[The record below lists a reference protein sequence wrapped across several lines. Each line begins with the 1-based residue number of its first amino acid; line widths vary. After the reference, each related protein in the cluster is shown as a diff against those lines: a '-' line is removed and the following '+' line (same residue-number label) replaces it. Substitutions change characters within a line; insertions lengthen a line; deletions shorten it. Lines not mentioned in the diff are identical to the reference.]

1 MLVKKIWP
9 SIFFNILAIGFYFE
23 FREMRLIA
31 TKNVAFVE
39 YGDEYQST
47 VAMSGN
53 KSDYSIIRKTVT
65 WIRVFFKNFICKE
78 MINTRKI
85 YKFNY
90 FLFNQLIKNFL

>member
-1 MLVKKIWP
+1 M
-9 SIFFNILAIGFYFE
+9 AIGLYFE
-23 FREMRLIA
+23 FREMRLIG

-53 KSDYSIIRKTVT
+53 NSDYSIIRKTVT

-78 MINTRKI
+78 MINKG
-85 YKFNY
+85 KLVFG
-90 FLFNQLIKNFL
+90 

>member
-1 MLVKKIWP
+1 
-9 SIFFNILAIGFYFE
+9 
-23 FREMRLIA
+23 MRLIA

-78 MINTRKI
+78 MINTK
-85 YKFNY
+85 KNSCGLVHFNFFCTY
-90 FLFNQLIKNFL
+90 IFELCCLFVTFIFGLVFEFLFMNFTQN

>member
-1 MLVKKIWP
+1 
-9 SIFFNILAIGFYFE
+9 LAIGFYFQ

-53 KSDYSIIRKTVT
+53 KSD
-65 WIRVFFKNFICKE
+65 
-78 MINTRKI
+78 
-85 YKFNY
+85 
-90 FLFNQLIKNFL
+90 

>member
-1 MLVKKIWP
+1 
-9 SIFFNILAIGFYFE
+9 
-23 FREMRLIA
+23 MRLIA

-78 MINTRKI
+78 MINKGKQYYKKYFFHKYKI
-85 YKFNY
+85 ILK
-90 FLFNQLIKNFL
+90 LLIILNFI